1 VPRTTLRLIVA
12 TVADPAAPRSVHR
25 ATITVFPRTVEEQAR
40 RRDAAT
46 ELDPGVQVPQAKSL
60 EIVDRLGEGGMGK
73 VYRAY
78 DPNMDRYVALK
89 VVKLDVSEAVRKR
102 FRREAVVAA
111 NFSHPNLPRVL
122 DVGFWSARQ
131 VEWMTMEYLRG
142 RDLGIIID
150 SGKKVAFPLLVDM
163 IAQTLD
169 ALDYIH
175 VRRIVHCDVKPDN
188 IFLTRDPIDRRIV
201 IVKLIDFGIWRPMD
215 PPFEAMEDI
224 TGDPRYMA
232 PEMTVLDGPVDAR
245 TDLYSLGITFY
256 ETMTGKHPFEESLTL
271 DPHEL
276 LRMHC
281 KVEPVPPSTRLDPA
295 TPPRLAQAIDDVFAK
310 ACAKDPKDRFAN
322 AREMKKAVAGLLEVT

>member
-1 VPRTTLRLIVA
+1 MS
-12 TVADPAAPRSVHR
+12 DPPAPRSVHR

-40 RRDAAT
+40 RQDAAT
-46 ELDPGVQVPQAKSL
+46 ELEPGVQVPQKKAL

-89 VVKLDVSEAVRKR
+89 VVKLDVPEAMRKR

-122 DVGFWSARQ
+122 DVGFWSARR

-142 RDLGIIID
+142 RDLGAIID
-150 SGKKVAFPLLVDM
+150 GGKKVAFPLLVDM

-169 ALDYIH
+169 ALEYIH
-175 VRRIVHCDVKPDN
+175 ARRIVHCDVKPDN

-215 PPFEAMEDI
+215 PPFEPMQEVS
-224 TGDPRYMA
+224 GDPRYMA

-245 TDLYSLGITFY
+245 ADLYSLGITLY
-256 ETMTGKHPFEESLTL
+256 ETLTGMHPFEESLGA
-271 DPHEL
+271 DAHEL

-281 KVEPVPPSTRLDPA
+281 EVPAPPPSTRLDPA
-295 TPPRLAQAIDDVFAK
+295 TRPRLAQAIDDVFAK
-310 ACAKDPKDRFAN
+310 ACAKDPNERFAS